1 LTGRAWIGYEG
12 SMSAPREP
20 GPPSTGSLD
29 LERADF
35 GDTALAPLA
44 CAKCAVPIT
53 SSYYTFDD
61 DVLCH
66 PCRARVEAAL
76 DGGSPVG
83 RFLGATLLG
92 VVAAA
97 LGAAVW
103 LAVTRFTGYE
113 IGLIAI
119 VVGFLVGT
127 GVLLGSR
134 QRGGVPYQLLAVF
147 LTYTA
152 ICATYVPAILQAA
165 QERGGVDA
173 PVPGVP
179 ALAFAMGIAYALPF
193 LAGFQNVI
201 GILIIGFALW
211 QAWTMNRRRD
221 LGVAGP
227 FEVGAT
233 STRS

>member
-1 LTGRAWIGYEG
+1 MTVSDDPGR
-12 SMSAPREP
+12 PPPEP
-20 GPPSTGSLD
+20 LD

-35 GDTALAPLA
+35 GDVPVGPLA
-44 CAKCAVPIT
+44 CARCAAPIA
-53 SSYYTFDD
+53 SSYYTFDG

-66 PCRARVEAAL
+66 VCRARIETELRA
-76 DGGSPVG
+76 GSPAG
-83 RFLGATLLG
+83 RFAAAVVLGA
-92 VVAAA
+92 VAAA

-103 LAVTRFTGYE
+103 LAVTRLTGYE

-119 VVGFLVGT
+119 AVGFLVGS

-134 QRGGVPYQLLAVF
+134 QRGGVPYQLLAVV

-152 ICATYVPAILQAA
+152 ICATYVPDVLDAMR
-165 QERGGVDA
+165 EGGGEIA
-173 PVPGVP
+173 GAP
-179 ALAFAMGIAYALPF
+179 ALAFAMGIAWALPF

-221 LGVAGP
+221 AGVAGP
-227 FEVGAT
+227 FEVGAP
-233 STRS
+233 STPGA